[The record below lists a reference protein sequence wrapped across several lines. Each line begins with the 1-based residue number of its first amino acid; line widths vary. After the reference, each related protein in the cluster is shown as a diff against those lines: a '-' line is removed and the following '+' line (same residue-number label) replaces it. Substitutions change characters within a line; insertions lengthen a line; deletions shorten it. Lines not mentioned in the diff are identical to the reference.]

1 MQIVITLDT
10 SKAEDAQALTRLFG
24 QPAAPTL
31 NTPRAAPLPPIV
43 PTGHPIAEHT
53 SSEAILQAE
62 ADRVA
67 GRPTG
72 APGGG
77 TVSPSSDSTGLPWD
91 DRIHSTPPTQTD
103 KGVWRKRRGVTDE
116 TFASVSAELRA
127 GAGVGNGTAVPNA
140 PEPSVAPAVPPVEPT
155 TVPTVSP
162 DTPAPADTASGPDV
176 AAAAPEPVAPPPPPV
191 VQAAPPPPPA
201 TDGAARFPTFPAFV
215 TAMNALPGAVY
226 AKLNEHAA
234 SVGAASFTAL
244 KDQPGLWDLFYDS
257 WPVEG

>member
-1 MQIVITLDT
+1 MQVTIILNTDD
-10 SKAEDAQALTRLFG
+10 SGDAQALARLFG
-24 QPAAPTL
+24 QPATPAPVL
-31 NTPRAAPLPPIV
+31 HVAAAPLPPIV
-43 PTGHPIAEHT
+43 PADHPIADHT

-72 APGGG
+72 APSGGEG
-77 TVSPSSDSTGLPWD
+77 SPSSDSTGLPWD

-116 TFASVSAELRA
+116 TFATVSAELR
-127 GAGVGNGTAVPNA
+127 GGNA
-140 PEPSVAPAVPPVEPT
+140 PAPSVAPAAPPVEPT
-155 TVPTVSP
+155 TAPPVST
-162 DTPAPADTASGPDV
+162 DTPVPADTASGPDV

-201 TDGAARFPTFPAFV
+201 ADGAARFPTFPAFV

-257 WPVEG
+257 WPVE